1 MKKSRLLVA
10 ASTFLLCLSVDTNAA
25 PVFYANDEAGFQT
38 ALGSNTLSLESFE
51 SGFTNGTLVSFPGF
65 TVSTPDGEII
75 LSIANG
81 AGATD
86 GTDTMG
92 IVDNGFDGNQLVFNF
107 DNPINA
113 FAIDIHGALNVGGP
127 GTLTLSNEN
136 GASGFILTESNTTGV
151 NDVFDFGGLIDSA
164 QSFSTVTLTASQ
176 TGDGIQFDK
185 LQFGAISAV
194 PVPAA
199 AWLFGSGLLW
209 LAGISRR
216 KTAKY

>member
-1 MKKSRLLVA
+1 MKKSRLLFA
-10 ASTFLLCLSVDTNAA
+10 ISTSLLCISLSANAA

-38 ALGSNTLSLESFE
+38 AVGSNTLSIESFE
-51 SGFTNGTLVSFPGF
+51 SGFTNGSVVSFPGF

-81 AGATD
+81 SGATD

-92 IVDNGFDGNQLVFNF
+92 IVDNGFNGNQLVFNF
-107 DNPINA
+107 DSPINA

-136 GASGFILTESNTTGV
+136 GASGYILTGPNTTGV

-176 TGDGIQFDK
+176 TGDGIQFDR
-185 LQFGAISAV
+185 LQFGTISAV

-199 AWLFGSGLLW
+199 AWLFSSGLL
-209 LAGISRR
+209 GFVGMSRF
-216 KTAKY
+216 KEVT